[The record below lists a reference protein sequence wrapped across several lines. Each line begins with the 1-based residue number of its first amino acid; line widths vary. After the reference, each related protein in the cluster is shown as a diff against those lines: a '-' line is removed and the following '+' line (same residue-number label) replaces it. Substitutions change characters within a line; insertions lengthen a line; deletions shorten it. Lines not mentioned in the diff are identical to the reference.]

1 MHCRKKLVW
10 WKSLSITSTR
20 VTRILAD
27 LRGFKRS
34 AAKAPATQSK
44 NNKISN
50 TNLYSHDRTPYSSCL
65 TLSSLFSSV
74 SSAVSCLFKSLSAI
88 TRPIPVIC
96 VLSALLLCCSVFQ
109 GTVAAEVIPGID
121 ILTRHNFDLLQGK
134 RVGLITNNTGRSL
147 NGTSSIDLLASAP
160 GVQLV
165 ALFSPEHGIRGDSD
179 VKLSSG
185 LDKRTDLP
193 IYSLYGK
200 SCRPT
205 PEMMTGVQALVFD
218 IQDIGARFYTYIGTL
233 HHALLAAKQQGV
245 PLVVLDRPNPLGGL
259 AVEGAVPDAG
269 EISRRIAADKTGCRS
284 LTVTHPIPTRH
295 GLTVGELARL
305 INVEAGINAT
315 LQVVLMEG
323 WKREL
328 LWQDTG
334 LPWINPSPNMKD
346 PVAALL
352 YPGFGPLEATN
363 LSVARGTDKP
373 FHKYGA
379 PWLDSAAVLK
389 QMPNLAGLKF
399 SATSF
404 TPTAP
409 GHHYQGMLC
418 HGIEVTITD
427 LKSANL
433 PLAGLYLTQAI
444 YRAHP
449 KQYRVAGGFY
459 GMLGDNGAWKL
470 LTAGATPPEQVMARW
485 QGGIELFKKL
495 REKYLL
501 Y

>member
-1 MHCRKKLVW
+1 MAHLLIVLCL
-10 WKSLSITSTR
+10 L
-20 VTRILAD
+20 L
-27 LRGFKRS
+27 S
-34 AAKAPATQSK
+34 AADSFA
-44 NNKISN
+44 
-50 TNLYSHDRTPYSSCL
+50 
-65 TLSSLFSSV
+65 
-74 SSAVSCLFKSLSAI
+74 
-88 TRPIPVIC
+88 
-96 VLSALLLCCSVFQ
+96 
-109 GTVAAEVIPGID
+109 GVIPGID
-121 ILTRHNFDLLQGK
+121 ILAHRNFDLLQGK
-134 RVGLITNNTGRSL
+134 RVGLITNNTGRAL
-147 NGTSSIDLLASAP
+147 NGSSSIDLLAQAP
-160 GVQLV
+160 GVKLV

-179 VKLSSG
+179 VKLSSVT
-185 LDKRTDLP
+185 DQRTGLP

-205 PEMMTGVQALVFD
+205 AEMMTGIQVLVFD

-233 HHALLAAKQQGV
+233 HHALLAAKQQGI
-245 PLVVLDRPNPLGGL
+245 PLVVLDRPNPLGGI

-305 INVEAGINAT
+305 INAEAKINAN
-315 LQVVLMEG
+315 LQVVSMEG
-323 WKREL
+323 WKREQ
-328 LWQDTG
+328 LWQETS

-379 PWLDSAAVLK
+379 PWLDPTAVLK
-389 QMPNLAGLKF
+389 NLPNLPGLKF

-409 GHHYQGMLC
+409 GHTHQGKLC
-418 HGIEVTITD
+418 NGIEVTIID
-427 LKSANL
+427 LNVANL
-433 PLAGLYLTQAI
+433 PLAGLYLVRAI
-444 YRAHP
+444 QQAHP
-449 KQYRVAGGFY
+449 KQYHAAGGFY
-459 GMLGDNGAWKL
+459 GMLGDNQAWKML
-470 LTAGATPPEQVMARW
+470 RDGASPEQVMVRW
-485 QGGIELFKKL
+485 QGGIEQFKKL
-495 REKYLL
+495 RETYLL